1 MTAGRYG
8 RRLWV
13 AFAAVASAMV
23 FWLSLPSEYFIAA
36 TFATTVLMV
45 AAAYATTGFKG
56 LLRPTARTLAAGV
69 ASALLLYA
77 VFYAG
82 NAAVQSI
89 HPLGISGASE
99 SAIYSLI
106 ASPSNADP
114 LQVGVLLFDAVGYE
128 SFFRGALQGGMTPK
142 LGAGAPVVAALA
154 DAAIHAVTLNPLWVV
169 TTFIVDLG
177 WGLTYFYT
185 KDLTASGVSHLT
197 WDLMI
202 FILLPIR

>member
-1 MTAGRYG
+1 MTAGSNG

-13 AFAAVASAMV
+13 AFAAVAGAMAV
-23 FWLSLPSEYFIAA
+23 WLSLPSEYFIAA
-36 TFATTVLMV
+36 TFAVTTLMV
-45 AAAYATTGFKG
+45 AAAYATTRFRG
-56 LLRPTARTLAAGV
+56 LLKPTARTLAAGLG
-69 ASALLLYA
+69 SALLLYA

-89 HPLGISGASE
+89 HPLGISSASE
-99 SAIYSLI
+99 NAIYSLI
-106 ASPSNADP
+106 ASPSNPVP

-128 SFFRGALQGGMTPK
+128 SFFRGALQSGMTPR
-142 LGAGAPVVAALA
+142 LGAGAPVAAALA

-177 WGLTYFYT
+177 WGLTYLYT
-185 KDLTASGVSHLT
+185 KDLTASGASHLA

-202 FILLPIR
+202 FVLLPIK